1 MANIRIPRKSW
12 VVVCDG
18 SKALFLRNG
27 GDAFSVSL
35 EVIDTLSQPD
45 EKTSDLGTDKP
56 GRAHSP
62 PGTPHSAMEQT
73 DWHAQAEQQ
82 FLRGISDRIVELA
95 DSAAEHGMIL
105 VAPPEALGYLR
116 SCLPE
121 NAKSIIRAELA
132 KDYAWMPVPEIERNL
147 SKLAA

>member
-1 MANIRIPRKSW
+1 MTTIRIPRKSW

-27 GDAFSVSL
+27 GDAMAVSL
-35 EVIDTLSQPD
+35 EVIDTLTQPD

-82 FLRGISDRIVELA
+82 FLRGISDRIAELA
-95 DSAAEHGMIL
+95 ASAAEHGMVLI
-105 VAPPEALGYLR
+105 APPEALGTLR
-116 SCLPE
+116 SYLSE
-121 NAKSIIRAELA
+121 NAKSVIRAELA
-132 KDYAWMPVPEIERNL
+132 KDYARMPVPEIERNL
-147 SKLAA
+147 ARLAA